1 MHSTATLGFI
11 LCLLIILIAGYISVT
26 NAGGKGLLYSDY
38 GKFYQ
43 SARFVLEGKD
53 AYTPIYFSTKSE
65 LITKHPKI
73 SRLPGNLNPPFF
85 SLLLLPLAF
94 FSYKVSFYLWS
105 ALSILCGIGS
115 LIILLQKTI
124 ISEKNKWVTI
134 IFSLLAF
141 VTYYPTFANAHFGQL
156 TLFLLP
162 LTVGAWLAIR
172 EEKPELAAV
181 LLGLAASIKLFFGLF
196 GIYFLLRRE
205 WRALV
210 WFSCTIFICFLLPL
224 LIFGPQVYVSYFET
238 LHYLRW
244 TASSW
249 NASILGT
256 LLRLFGGNHEPNIAL
271 VPIPGLTEKIYLFLS
286 GLCLLCVSWFI
297 VKKTSLNKTVKR
309 DFDFC
314 MILIAMLLL
323 SPLGWLYYFPLLI
336 IPIIVLM
343 QLAKEK
349 YYPVAI
355 PVFIGLVIIFS
366 SLPLPL
372 IASGWINATNVSQIS
387 LSSGYYTGSL
397 LLSLITLFFLDK
409 KLATYDRN
417 NSKPLSQRLLMGI
430 FIAALLPSLIGIIRT
445 TTNLYLYGN
454 HFLDQY
460 TLAYFG

>member
-1 MHSTATLGFI
+1 M
-11 LCLLIILIAGYISVT
+11 T

-43 SARFVLEGKD
+43 SARFVLKGKD

-65 LITKHPKI
+65 LATKDPKI

-105 ALSILCGIGS
+105 GLSIICGIGS
-115 LIILLQKTI
+115 IIILLRKTI
-124 ISEKNKWVTI
+124 ISEKTNLAVI
-134 IFSLLAF
+134 SCSLLAF
-141 VTYYPTFANAHFGQL
+141 FTYYPTFANAHFGQL
-156 TLFLLP
+156 TLFILP
-162 LTVGAWLAIR
+162 LTVGAWLGIR
-172 EEKPELAAV
+172 KEKPVLAAV

-196 GIYFLLRRE
+196 SIYFLLRRE
-205 WRALV
+205 WRALL
-210 WFSCTIFICFLLPL
+210 WFNYTVLFCFLLPL
-224 LIFGPQVYVSYFET
+224 LLFGSQVYINYFET

-256 LLRLFGGNHEPNIAL
+256 LLRLFGGNHEPNTAL
-271 VPIPGLTEKIYLFLS
+271 MPIPGLTEKIYLFLF
-286 GLCLLCVSWFI
+286 GLYLLFLSWFL

-314 MILIAMLLL
+314 VILIAMLLL

-343 QLAKEK
+343 QLAKAK

-355 PVFIGLVIIFS
+355 PILVGLVIIFS

-397 LLSLITLFFLDK
+397 LLLLISLCFLNK
-409 KLATYDRN
+409 KLITYDRSH
-417 NSKPLSQRLLMGI
+417 SKPLSQRLLKGI
-430 FIAALLPSLIGIIRT
+430 FIAALLPSLVGIIRT

-454 HFLDQY
+454 QFLDQY